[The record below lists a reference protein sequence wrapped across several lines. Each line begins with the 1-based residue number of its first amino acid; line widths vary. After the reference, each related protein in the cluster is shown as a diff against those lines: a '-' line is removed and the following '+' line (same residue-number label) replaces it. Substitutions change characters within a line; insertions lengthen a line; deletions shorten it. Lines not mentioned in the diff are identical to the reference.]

1 MPPSPP
7 RKRNIELSLDALRDV
22 LTAESAYQLALG
34 NFDRAAAV
42 MQAISSGQMPVEIDV
57 INSSRGMAMGFT
69 TRVAMHFD
77 PALATNPWPPIA
89 MTRRALI
96 EPSLNHWAGQM
107 LGDPATIRCSVR
119 AVDADG
125 VTLLAGGVP
134 ITGVVSLA
142 DLEVQPID
150 VVYLIRKKVDATGA
164 SELESRVRDVF
175 ARDATLSDGTIVHIE
190 FAEAGPGPATIRS
203 FAEILPFA
211 DGIRE
216 LIGRARPLHAQDY
229 AAPAKTKAA
238 AAENPGHVDI
248 VELKTR
254 VVGIRTALDALFASL
269 ATATTQAQTLATPA
283 AIGDL
288 RAAVR
293 AVADAGF
300 VHSFPVSAVGSG
312 TAERQALVAQSESLQ
327 SRFTALADLDTANL
341 AAVNDPAAKPPQ
353 QISLLV
359 GMARRF
365 LGDDYVVLPRFVL
378 PNAAAVAQSFSHRH
392 ELLAYATTTRDIPL
406 PVEEW
411 LHGVSLVR
419 PTLHVFAAVRMY
431 ADTFGVA
438 DVALAPIQLPYRAND
453 SWLGTEFPES
463 LEIINDTIA
472 MVQYLPQG
480 FAAAGPLC
488 GLLVDEWVETL
499 PRREEVTGIA
509 FNFNQPNSTPPAAI
523 LLAVTP
529 QETGRW
535 QWTHLA
541 GTVLDTMERARL
553 RAVEP
558 DMIDTLA
565 AIGTLLPATL
575 GEFSTAKNSI
585 KLDYSFNVTAVYEGV
600 SALSKSRGGG

>member
-1 MPPSPP
+1 M
-7 RKRNIELSLDALRDV
+7 
-22 LTAESAYQLALG
+22 
-34 NFDRAAAV
+34 
-42 MQAISSGQMPVEIDV
+42 
-57 INSSRGMAMGFT
+57 
-69 TRVAMHFD
+69 
-77 PALATNPWPPIA
+77 
-89 MTRRALI
+89 
-96 EPSLNHWAGQM
+96 
-107 LGDPATIRCSVR
+107 
-119 AVDADG
+119 
-125 VTLLAGGVP
+125 
-134 ITGVVSLA
+134 
-142 DLEVQPID
+142 
-150 VVYLIRKKVDATGA
+150 
-164 SELESRVRDVF
+164 
-175 ARDATLSDGTIVHIE
+175 
-190 FAEAGPGPATIRS
+190 
-203 FAEILPFA
+203 
-211 DGIRE
+211 
-216 LIGRARPLHAQDY
+216 
-229 AAPAKTKAA
+229 
-238 AAENPGHVDI
+238 
-248 VELKTR
+248 
-254 VVGIRTALDALFASL
+254 
-269 ATATTQAQTLATPA
+269 
-283 AIGDL
+283 
-288 RAAVR
+288 
-293 AVADAGF
+293 
-300 VHSFPVSAVGSG
+300 
-312 TAERQALVAQSESLQ
+312 
-327 SRFTALADLDTANL
+327 
-341 AAVNDPAAKPPQ
+341 NDPAAKPPQ

-419 PTLHVFAAVRMY
+419 PTLHVFGAVRMY
-431 ADTFGVA
+431 GDTFGVA

-463 LEIINDTIA
+463 LEIVNDTIA

-509 FNFNQPNSTPPAAI
+509 FNYNQPNSTPPAAI

-535 QWTHLA
+535 QWNHLA

-553 RAVEP
+553 RAIEP